1 MAAGMTACPQLVYTS
16 ASRTLE
22 GPGFGVFA
30 MSRDWPRFL
39 GTSRSSLGALIGQPV
54 DGDAFGVLSRAGG
67 RLAYSKV
74 PVVSD
79 DFGRQGNYV
88 VQLLW
93 DGSGSLAARDVL
105 ALHRAG
111 GFLSS
116 LGAGAEPSRDAAP
129 VAVRPGRRS
138 VPALAAEEVDALVS
152 PVAAVLAAV
161 ESGTGV
167 VQLPSASV
175 VFDVLP
181 RSLTDGVSLHVRT
194 AETMGDTA
202 AVRVLV
208 GAHRSPTA
216 DAGNCTRARAL
227 LEAAAKGDLCP
238 DGVGGFDELDAW
250 LFADEWMELDPAA
263 LTDAQLA
270 AVLASPGAGSWL
282 QSPRAASAA
291 TVAASEDQAVEAA
304 LRAAIARDPAARAG
318 VRAVETGAVLRAVF
332 DGGRG
337 RTTDFAG
344 VTQGDLA
351 AGFTRE
357 LSRGRRLPRMSAEA
371 GLLVEQALA
380 LGHDVALVGLTD
392 DVPGLAGVV
401 ARRPV
406 VREALLREWSAGSWT
421 KAHDELLGQL
431 ILYDAEWFPTLAG
444 LTPEKALRTALRWAA
459 RQMTARQVER
469 LAVTVASSQ
478 IAGHGWALREVL
490 FPCGL
495 PAEEVAELVSR
506 QFALLARDDGW
517 PRTLATKTESRLSA
531 PGGVEKA
538 APKRR
543 RRG

>member
-30 MSRDWPRFL
+30 MSRDWPKAL
-39 GTSRSSLGALIGQPV
+39 GTSRSSLGSLIGQPT
-54 DGDAFGVLSRAGG
+54 DGDAFGVLSCSGG

-88 VQLLW
+88 VHLLW
-93 DGSGSLAARDVL
+93 DGARALTARDVL
-105 ALHRAG
+105 ALQRAG
-111 GFLSS
+111 GFVTALP
-116 LGAGAEPSRDAAP
+116 LGAEPSRDAAP
-129 VAVRPGRRS
+129 IRVPAARRS
-138 VPALAAEEVDALVS
+138 VPALTPDEIDALVA

-161 ESGTGV
+161 ESGGGV
-167 VQLPSASV
+167 VQLPSVSM

-181 RSLTDGVSLHVRT
+181 RALTAGVSLHVRT
-194 AETMGDTA
+194 AETMGDAA

-208 GAHRSPTA
+208 GSYRPPPA
-216 DAGNCTRARAL
+216 DAANGARARAL

-238 DGVGGFDELDAW
+238 DDVGGFDALDAW

-263 LTDAQLA
+263 LTDAQLTT
-270 AVLASPGAGSWL
+270 VLASPGVGSWL

-291 TVAASEDQAVEAA
+291 TAAAAEDAAVEAA
-304 LRAAIARDPAARAG
+304 LLTAVARDPAAQAG
-318 VRAVETGAVLRAVF
+318 VRAVEIGAVLRAVF
-332 DGGRG
+332 DGGRA
-337 RTTDFAG
+337 RTTDYG
-344 VTQGDLA
+344 GLTQGDLSS
-351 AGFTRE
+351 GFVRE
-357 LSRGRRLPRMSAEA
+357 LARGRRVARMSAEA
-371 GLLVEQALA
+371 GLLVEQALG
-380 LGHDVALVGLTD
+380 LGHDVPLVGLTD
-392 DVPGLAGVV
+392 DVPGLAGLV

-406 VREALLREWSAGSWT
+406 VREALLRQWASASWT

-431 ILYDAEWFPTLAG
+431 VLYDAEWASTLAG
-444 LTPEKALRTALRWAA
+444 VTPEKSLRTALRWAA

-469 LAVTVASSQ
+469 LAVTVASSEV
-478 IAGHGWALREVL
+478 AGRGWALREVL

-495 PAEEVAELVSR
+495 PAEEVAGIVAR

-517 PRTLATKTESRLSA
+517 PRALASKTEARLS
-531 PGGVEKA
+531 GDA
-538 APKRR
+538 ADPPKRR